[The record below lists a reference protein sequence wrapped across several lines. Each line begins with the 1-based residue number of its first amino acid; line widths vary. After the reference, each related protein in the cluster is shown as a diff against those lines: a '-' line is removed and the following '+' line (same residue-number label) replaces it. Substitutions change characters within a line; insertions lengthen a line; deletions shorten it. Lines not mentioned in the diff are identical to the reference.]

1 MQSLAVHP
9 NCLSEL
15 RPQAA
20 TKTAMP
26 GPVDAR
32 LSGTSPRVPW
42 WRRRREKTS
51 AHALPSSTG
60 VPAGIL
66 QSSFASLARLGAEIA
81 LAGPCAF
88 ASSMQLALQS
98 RKTIDRLRQQTENME
113 GLRRVVAEAGS
124 ATQECRA
131 RLEQLQM
138 MADKGSELVSKRTH
152 LIEELLASMQRN
164 EKNFT
169 ELNTRF
175 DEVEHFVGTIQE
187 IGNQTSLLALNA
199 AIEASRAG
207 AHGAGFNV
215 VAREMRLLADRT
227 EAATKQVFSITE
239 GMRQWNAATST
250 SMREAID
257 RSRQSYEVAQ
267 RSSGIMEEHK
277 RILLQ
282 AEQSAARAA
291 LCIESQNTVVDGC
304 CKDWSAAR
312 EAARQCTFEADD
324 SAERS
329 THLVALTVRL
339 AEELGELGAAL
350 PVQSPGQQSTFAEQ
364 RRTLVEC
371 ALAGSAQTGLAEL
384 NHLRPHILRSMDE
397 LLAFC
402 ARQGHASRHA
412 STDPGSPMP
421 DLCFGGI
428 STKLNCSQIDSLSR
442 SSGLFTTLF
451 VLSEEPKPSFYR
463 IATSLRRSN
472 GQRAVGTQLNPR
484 GNAAQKLLR
493 GESTY
498 GYVYTLGLPFLCAYA
513 PILDAA
519 GKVIGAACTGTSV
532 KEANN
537 PLLLAAKESRAIEA
551 A

>member
-1 MQSLAVHP
+1 MQR
-9 NCLSEL
+9 LSIQLNRSSEQ
-15 RPQAA
+15 RPQPAA
-20 TKTAMP
+20 ETITP
-26 GPVDAR
+26 GPINAR
-32 LSGTSPRVPW
+32 LSSTSPRVSW
-42 WRRRREKTS
+42 WRRRREKSPVYALSSPTCVTTS
-51 AHALPSSTG
+51 S
-60 VPAGIL
+60 L
-66 QSSFASLARLGAEIA
+66 QSSFASLVRLSVEIA

-88 ASSMQLALQS
+88 TASMQLALQS
-98 RKTIDRLRQQTENME
+98 RKAIDRLRQQAENME
-113 GLRRVVAEAGS
+113 DLRRVVTEAGS
-124 ATQECRA
+124 ATQECHA
-131 RLEQLQM
+131 RLEQLQA
-138 MADKGSELVSKRTH
+138 MADKGSELVSTRTH
-152 LIEELLASMQRN
+152 LIEELLATMRRN
-164 EKNFT
+164 ETNFT
-169 ELNTRF
+169 ELNSRF
-175 DEVEHFVGTIQE
+175 DEIEHFVGTIQE

-207 AHGAGFNV
+207 THGAGFNV
-215 VAREMRLLADRT
+215 VAREMRMLADRT

-239 GMRQWNAATST
+239 GMRQCNAATST
-250 SMREAID
+250 SMREATD
-257 RSRQSYEVAQ
+257 RSRQNYEIAQ
-267 RSSGIMEEHK
+267 RSGGIMEEHK
-277 RILLQ
+277 KLLQQ

-291 LCIESQNTVVDGC
+291 LCIESQSTVVESC
-304 CKDWSAAR
+304 CKDWSVAR
-312 EAARQCTFEADD
+312 ENARQCTFEADD

-329 THLVALTVRL
+329 TRIVALTVRL

-371 ALAGSAQTGLAEL
+371 ALAGSAQTGLAEM
-384 NHLRPHILRSMDE
+384 NHLRPHILHCLDE

-402 ARQGHASRHA
+402 ALQGHASRHA
-412 STDPGSPMP
+412 SADHDSPMP

-428 STKLNCSQIDSLSR
+428 STKLNYSQIDLLSR

-451 VLSEEPKPSFYR
+451 VLSEGPKPSFYR

-484 GNAAQKLLR
+484 GNAAQKLLQ

-513 PILDAA
+513 PILDVA
-519 GKVIGAACTGTSV
+519 GKIIGAACTGTSV

-537 PLLLAAKESRAIEA
+537 PLLLAARESCATEA